1 MLFKVNGRRVFLDH
15 NLKQYQLDGGIG
27 GTTVR
32 GTRARV
38 WIMSFSKLGRQ
49 TWSRSIRFDL
59 KTAREF
65 HAAFG
70 EAIVEAERQERLLN
84 ENAEAFHLATSV
96 IDYVG
101 DRPKELSD
109 AEVAAKAWDE
119 TGGLR

>member
-1 MLFKVNGRRVFLDH
+1 MLFKVDGRRVFLDH
-15 NLKQYQLDGGIG
+15 NQKQYQLDGGVG

-38 WIMSFSKLGRQ
+38 WIMSFNKFGRQ

-70 EAIVEAERQERLLN
+70 EAIRDAEETEARWNEHVEAFSR
-84 ENAEAFHLATSV
+84 ATSV
-96 IDYVG
+96 QDYVG
-101 DRPKELSD
+101 DRYRNES
-109 AEVAAKAWDE
+109 V
-119 TGGLR
+119 